1 METVQTKHLNEQ
13 KLGEI
18 IKKVDTAVYGDQPY
32 VVSSMP
38 DDFALQEA
46 LRILLRLIKKFEVH
60 LETEY
65 AEVYLK
71 DTTVKT
77 GVNLD

>member
-71 DTTVKT
+71 DTTAKT